1 VKYEHWFN
9 IQLSTSNVNNEC
21 KQALSNKWFAF
32 KVLGRGKKLNELFGL
47 PLANDERFPILG
59 KAVLHSVCVLPVPTV
74 CCERGFSQMNLVK
87 SNFRSS
93 LQTKVVS

>member
-1 VKYEHWFN
+1 
-9 IQLSTSNVNNEC
+9 VNNEY

-59 KAVLHSVCVLPVPTV
+59 KLFSIVCVGCLYPL
-74 CCERGFSQMNLVK
+74 CAVK
-87 SNFRSS
+87 EDSA
-93 LQTKVVS
+93 K